1 MGLADSATVRAEV
14 GVEVEVQAQVGLGPS
29 VAAIAATMV
38 DVAVVVV
45 VVVELFVK
53 KRLVGLE
60 LFVKVALN
68 RLPES
73 RVVWEDRQTLRVFPI
88 RLYVARARVLGVVV
102 TTVLVHQFAIN
113 VQVAMNVVE

>member
-38 DVAVVVV
+38 DVAVVV